1 VPTEGRIVWSGSF
14 NTTEM
19 RCTAETVTVDGVEQV
34 LHIKDGRC
42 WYRARTARIR
52 CSTPCDR

>member
-1 VPTEGRIVWSGSF
+1 
-14 NTTEM
+14 M

-34 LHIKDGRC
+34 LHIKDGQLLVSG
-42 WYRARTARIR
+42 TDSQDS